1 MALKDKIF
9 LAIAVSTLLGMASAK
24 AYIVPGGQPPPQGG
38 IGPIPQPLPPQQPNN
53 PAPPPPIPP
62 PGGNNGGGYNP
73 YPGNGGNNG
82 GGYPGDGGGYN
93 PYPGQDN
100 GGGYG
105 PGNGGYNNQEQRVIQ
120 VRRRIMNEQ
129 LPLLQLAGIDRRYD
143 GYTIQS
149 VVVYVSG
156 SGPRSEVALVINN
169 QRDTN
174 AYSPRG
180 AVTLIPRYQAVLG
193 QVRSMQLSVAGGVD
207 VDSIVLNLQPRSGGG
222 NGGGQWGDISVPL
235 SVARRMLGS
244 DRLDI
249 TPYIDM
255 YQYRGYRITAI
266 EIEAAALYQVAF
278 IDVLINSFGQGPS
291 VQIGNYNQ
299 RYSVYP
305 QDAVIGQSAA
315 SIVLS
320 TRGDMDIRG
329 VTLRLSR
336 R

>member
-1 MALKDKIF
+1 MALKNKIF

-24 AYIVPGGQPPPQGG
+24 AYIVPGGTRPEPPPQGG
-38 IGPIPQPLPPQQPNN
+38 IGPIPQPIPQQPNA
-53 PAPPPPIPP
+53 PVPPPMPL
-62 PGGNNGGGYNP
+62 PGDDGGGYNP
-73 YPGNGGNNG
+73 YPGNGG
-82 GGYPGDGGGYN
+82 GYP
-93 PYPGQDN
+93 PGN

-105 PGNGGYNNQEQRVIQ
+105 PGQGGGGYNDQEQRVIQ
-120 VRRRIMNEQ
+120 VRRRIINEQ

-143 GYTIQS
+143 GYTVQS
-149 VVVYVSG
+149 IVVYVSG
-156 SGPRSEVALVINN
+156 SGPRSDMSLVING
-169 QRDTN
+169 QRD
-174 AYSPRG
+174 ASAVSPRG
-180 AVTLIPRYQAVLG
+180 AVTLIPRYKAVLG
-193 QVRSMQLSVAGGVD
+193 RGQVNSIQLAISGGVD
-207 VDSIVLNLQPRSGGG
+207 VDSIVLNLQPRNGGGYPPG
-222 NGGGQWGDISVPL
+222 NGGGGNWGREITVPL
-235 SVARRMLGS
+235 SVARRMLGN

-249 TPYIDM
+249 SPYIDM
-255 YQYRGYRITAI
+255 YQYRGMRITAI

-291 VQIGNYNQ
+291 VQIGNYIQ
-299 RYSVYP
+299 RYTVYP

>member
-1 MALKDKIF
+1 MALKNKIF

-24 AYIVPGGQPPPQGG
+24 AYIVPGGARPEPPPQGG
-38 IGPIPQPLPPQQPNN
+38 IGPIPQPGQQQPNRPTPP
-53 PAPPPPIPP
+53 PAPIPV
-62 PGGNNGGGYNP
+62 PGDNGGYNP

-82 GGYPGDGGGYN
+82 GGYPG
-93 PYPGQDN
+93 N

-105 PGNGGYNNQEQRVIQ
+105 PGNGGGYNNQEQRVIQ

-143 GYTIQS
+143 GYTVQS
-149 VVVYVSG
+149 ITVYSSG

-169 QRDTN
+169 QRD
-174 AYSPRG
+174 ASAMSPRG

-193 QVRSMQLSVAGGVD
+193 QVRTLQLAVSGGVD
-207 VDSIVLNLQPRSGGG
+207 IDSIILNLQPRNGGGHGGG
-222 NGGGQWGDISVPL
+222 NQGREISVPL
-235 SVARRMLGS
+235 SVARRMLGN

-249 TPYIDM
+249 TPYVDV
-255 YQYRGYRITAI
+255 YQYRGMRITAI

-278 IDVLINSFGQGPS
+278 IDVLINSFGQGNS
-291 VQIGNYNQ
+291 VQIGNYIQ
-299 RYSVYP
+299 RYTVYP